1 METEILKLD
10 APYEYI
16 YCNGSIGL
24 HIATMIVYE
33 AGMNEDGE
41 YELQTHSHP
50 VVKYRN
56 RPSGNV
62 WNRAELTDCHVLCR
76 EDNKRISFEQF
87 VNFANEARQLS
98 KGHIDED
105 NLAMQANE
113 IVGWKWALKLNG
125 IEIEWPTIRKDDGK
139 VMPQK
144 VFETGLDIR
153 QNPEGS
159 KFKYTCKDMGP
170 TDETS
175 FRGGA
180 WLPHNFVFNTKE
192 DLKQI
197 LTEYQEMYYR
207 NFDDHTF
214 RIVYMWEEDS
224 EFADILNEVNMH
236 EPIIREEQDD
246 IDV

>member
-33 AGMNEDGE
+33 ASVNEDGE

-56 RPSGNV
+56 RPGGTV
-62 WNRAELTDCHVLCR
+62 WNRAELTDCTVLCR
-76 EDNKRISFEQF
+76 EDNKRISMEQF
-87 VNFANEARQLS
+87 VNFANEARLLS
-98 KGHIDED
+98 KGNIDEN

-113 IVGWKWALKLNG
+113 IVGWKYAIELNG
-125 IEIEWPTIRKDDGK
+125 IKIEWPAIRKDDGN
-139 VMPQK
+139 VIPQK
-144 VFETGLDIR
+144 VFETTVDIQ

-170 TDETS
+170 TDQTM

-180 WLPHNFVFNTKE
+180 WLPFNFVFNTKE

-197 LTEYQEMYYR
+197 LTSYQEMYYR
-207 NFDDHTF
+207 IFDDHSF
-214 RIVYMWEEDS
+214 RIIYMWEVGS
-224 EFADILNEVNMH
+224 EFADIINVTTLNSLS
-236 EPIIREEQDD
+236 R
-246 IDV
+246 